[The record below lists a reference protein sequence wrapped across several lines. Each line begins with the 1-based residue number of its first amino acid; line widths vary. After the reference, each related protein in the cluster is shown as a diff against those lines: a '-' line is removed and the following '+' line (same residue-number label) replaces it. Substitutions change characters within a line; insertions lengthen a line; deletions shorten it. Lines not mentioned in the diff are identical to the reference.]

1 MFFFCSHESRPRKRI
16 GQLNR
21 LGFLEQLRA
30 ESGALWHATSD
41 FLFRVDAMMRQ
52 LENPNLHEIHNMCYR
67 IDLWDRYALHSR
79 WLVAA
84 SGNVYVAQAAY
95 DEALKHWPG
104 EKLTLRNGM
113 LLMSE
118 NPPRNR

>member
-1 MFFFCSHESRPRKRI
+1 
-16 GQLNR
+16 
-21 LGFLEQLRA
+21 
-30 ESGALWHATSD
+30 
-41 FLFRVDAMMRQ
+41 MRQ
-52 LENPNLHEIHNMCYR
+52 LENPNLHDIQNMNYR
-67 IDLWDRYALHSR
+67 IDLWDPHAANSR

-118 NPPRNR
+118 DPRTDGRNT